1 MRKVL
6 MSAAAPA
13 ALAIA
18 VLAFTASA
26 VQAET
31 VAITNAKI
39 LTAGPAG
46 EIASGTVVIKDG
58 KIAAVGANARAPA
71 GARVI
76 DAHGGVV
83 APGFF
88 ATGSLLGE
96 VEVGSLGND
105 LSVNNPQ
112 IGASFDIQYGLNPA
126 SVQFPVA
133 RLGGL
138 TSAVVLPIPAGRRGG
153 DDDDDDTVDA
163 SQYTAGPTDTGSK
176 SHALFSGQGAVITL
190 GGADILTRPRVAMV
204 APFGAGGAAIAG
216 GARGA
221 EFVALKEAL
230 SDVRDYM
237 KNKAAYDRA
246 GYRDLALSKGDL
258 EALIPVV
265 EGKMPLVAVV
275 KRAADIRQVL
285 AFARDEH
292 VKVILDGAQEA
303 WMVAPE
309 IAKAG
314 VPVLLNPL
322 DDRPESYE
330 ELAATMDNAGRLSAA
345 GVTVALEATGGSS
358 REREMRYGAGNAVSH
373 GMAYDAALKAIT
385 INPAK
390 IFGVADR
397 TGSLEPG
404 KDADL
409 VVWTGDPF
417 EPLSQPTAVFIH
429 GQAQPMTSRQ
439 TELRDRY
446 KHLNGPLPPEY
457 SHP

>member
-6 MSAAAPA
+6 FSACALAALTLGAAAA
-13 ALAIA
+13 N
-18 VLAFTASA
+18 
-26 VQAET
+26 AET

-58 KIAAVGANARAPA
+58 KIAAVGASAAVPA

-76 DAHGGVV
+76 DARGGVV

-88 ATGSLLGE
+88 ATGSMLGE

-105 LSVNNPQ
+105 LSVNNPE
-112 IGASFDIQYGLNPA
+112 IGASFDIQYGLNPG
-126 SVQFPVA
+126 SVLFPVA

-153 DDDDDDTVDA
+153 DADEEDDDDA
-163 SQYTAGPTDTGSK
+163 SQYTAGPSGEGSK
-176 SHALFSGQGAVITL
+176 SHTLFSGQGAVIDL
-190 GGADILTRPRVAMV
+190 GTGDTILTKARVAMV
-204 APFGAGGAAIAG
+204 APFGSGGAALAG

-221 EFVALKEAL
+221 EFVALKEAFA
-230 SDVRDYM
+230 DVRDYM
-237 KNKAAYDRA
+237 KNKAAYDKA
-246 GYRDLALSKGDL
+246 AYRDLGLSKGDL

-265 EGKMPLVAVV
+265 EGKMPVVAVV
-275 KRAADIRQVL
+275 KRASDIRQVL

-292 VKVILDGAQEA
+292 IKVILDGAQEG
-303 WMVAPE
+303 WVVAPE

-314 VPVLLNPL
+314 VPVLMNPF

-330 ELAATMDNAGRLSAA
+330 ELAATLDNAGRLSAA
-345 GVTVALEATGGSS
+345 GVTVAFESTGGSARV
-358 REREMRYGAGNAVSH
+358 RETRYEAGSAVSH
-373 GMAYDAALKAIT
+373 GMAYGAALAAIT

-446 KHLNGPLPPEY
+446 KDLALPLPPGY
-457 SHP
+457 VHP

>member
-1 MRKVL
+1 MRKLL
-6 MSAAAPA
+6 MSAAAVA
-13 ALAIA
+13 ALS
-18 VLAFTASA
+18 LAAA
-26 VQAET
+26 AHAET

-58 KIAAVGANARAPA
+58 KIAAVGAGAAVPA

-76 DAHGGVV
+76 DARGGVV

-96 VEVGSLGND
+96 TEVGSLGND
-105 LSVNNPQ
+105 LSVNNPE
-112 IGASFDIQYGLNPA
+112 IGASFDIQYGLNPG
-126 SVQFPVA
+126 SMQFPVA

-153 DDDDDDTVDA
+153 DADEEDTDA
-163 SQYTAGPTDTGSK
+163 SAYTAGPGGEGSK
-176 SHALFSGQGAVITL
+176 SHALFSGQGAVIDL
-190 GGADILTRPRVAMV
+190 GVGDTILTRAKVAMV
-204 APFGAGGAAIAG
+204 APFGSGGAAIAG

-221 EFVALKEAL
+221 EFVALKEAFA
-230 SDVRDYM
+230 DVRDYM

-246 GYRDLALSKGDL
+246 NLRDLGLSKGDL

-265 EGKMPLVAVV
+265 EGRMPLVANVS
-275 KRAADIRQVL
+275 RASDIRQVL
-285 AFARDEH
+285 AFAREEH
-292 VKVILDGAQEA
+292 IKLIINGGQEA
-303 WMVAPE
+303 WMVAGE

-330 ELAATMDNAGRLSAA
+330 ELAATMDNAGRLAAA
-345 GVTVALEATGGSS
+345 GVTVALEATGGSA

-429 GQAQPMTSRQ
+429 GQAQPLTSRQ

-446 KHLNGPLPPEY
+446 KDLGRPLPPGY
-457 SHP
+457 THP

>member
-1 MRKVL
+1 MRKALFGACAV
-6 MSAAAPA
+6 A
-13 ALAIA
+13 ALAFGA
-18 VLAFTASA
+18 AAKA
-26 VQAET
+26 DT
-31 VAITNAKI
+31 VAITNARI

-46 EIASGTVVIKDG
+46 EIASGTVVFKDG
-58 KIAAVGANARAPA
+58 KITAVGASVAAPA

-88 ATGSLLGE
+88 ATGSMLGE

-105 LSVNNPQ
+105 LQVDNPD
-112 IGASFDIQYGLNPA
+112 IGAAFDVQYGLNPE
-126 SVQFPVA
+126 SGLLPVA

-138 TSAVVLPIPAGRRGG
+138 TSAVVLPIPAAGSGG
-153 DDDDDDTVDA
+153 DADEEDNDA
-163 SQYTAGPTDTGSK
+163 SDYTAGPDHDGQK
-176 SHALFSGQGAVITL
+176 SHALFAGQGAVIDL
-190 GGADILTRPRVAMV
+190 GAGETILTKARVAMV
-204 APFGAGGAAIAG
+204 VPFGQGGAAVAG

-221 EFVALKEAL
+221 EIVALKQAFA
-230 SDVRDYM
+230 DVRDYM

-246 GYRDLALSKGDL
+246 GYRDLTLSRGDL

-265 EGKMPLVAVV
+265 EGKMPIVAIVR
-275 KRAADIRQVL
+275 RASDIRQVL
-285 AFARDEH
+285 ALAREEH

-309 IAKAG
+309 IAQAG

-330 ELAATMDNAGRLSAA
+330 ELAATMDNAGRLAAA
-345 GVTVALEATGGSS
+345 GVTVALESTGGSARV
-358 REREMRYGAGNAVSH
+358 RETRYGAGNAVSH
-373 GMAYDAALKAIT
+373 GMTYAAALAAIT

-417 EPLSQPTAVFIH
+417 EPLSQATAVFVH
-429 GQAQPMTSRQ
+429 GRAQPMTSRQ

-446 KHLNGPLPPEY
+446 KTLGGPLPPAY

>member
-6 MSAAAPA
+6 FSACALA
-13 ALAIA
+13 ALTLSFAA
-18 VLAFTASA
+18 K
-26 VQAET
+26 AET
-31 VAITNAKI
+31 VAVTNAKI

-46 EIASGTVVIKDG
+46 EIASGTVVFKDG
-58 KIAAVGANARAPA
+58 KITAVGANVAAPA

-105 LSVNNPQ
+105 LQVNNPE
-112 IGASFDIQYGLNPA
+112 IGASFDIQYGLNPE
-126 SVQFPVA
+126 SGLFPVA

-138 TSAVVLPIPAGRRGG
+138 TSAIVLPIPAGQRGG
-153 DDDDDDTVDA
+153 DADEEDDEA
-163 SQYTAGPTDTGSK
+163 SQYTAGPDNDGSK
-176 SHALFSGQGAVITL
+176 SHALFSGQGAVIDL
-190 GGADILTRPRVAMV
+190 GVGETILTRAKVAMV
-204 APFGAGGAAIAG
+204 VPFGRGGAAVAG

-221 EFVALKEAL
+221 EIVALKEAL

-237 KNKAAYDRA
+237 KNKAAYERA
-246 GYRDLALSKGDL
+246 SYRGLALSKGDL

-265 EGKMPLVAVV
+265 EGKMPIVAVV
-275 KRAADIRQVL
+275 HRASDIRQVL

-292 VKVILDGAQEA
+292 VKVILDGAEEG
-303 WMVAPE
+303 WMVASE

-314 VPVLLNPL
+314 APVLLNPL
-322 DDRPESYE
+322 NDRPESYE
-330 ELAATMDNAGRLSAA
+330 ELAATMDNAGRLAAA
-345 GVTVALEATGGSS
+345 GVTVALESTGGSNRV
-358 REREMRYGAGNAVSH
+358 RETRYGAGNAVSH
-373 GMAYDAALKAIT
+373 GMSYAAALAAIT

-409 VVWTGDPF
+409 VIWTGDPF

-429 GQAQPMTSRQ
+429 GQSQPMTSRQ

-446 KHLNGPLPPEY
+446 KNLGQPLPPEY

>member
-1 MRKVL
+1 MRKIL
-6 MSAAAPA
+6 FSASALA
-13 ALAIA
+13 ALAFGA
-18 VLAFTASA
+18 VA
-26 VQAET
+26 QAET

-46 EIASGTVVIKDG
+46 EIASGVVVFKDG
-58 KIAAVGANARAPA
+58 KITAVGANAAVPA

-105 LSVNNPQ
+105 LTVNNPE
-112 IGASFDIQYGLNPA
+112 IGASFDIQYGLNPG
-126 SVQFPVA
+126 SVLFPVA

-138 TSAVVLPIPAGRRGG
+138 TSAVVLPIPAGQRGG
-153 DDDDDDTVDA
+153 DAAEADDDA
-163 SQYTAGPTDTGSK
+163 RNYTAGPDSDGSK
-176 SHALFSGQGAVITL
+176 SHALFSGQGAVIDLST
-190 GGADILTRPRVAMV
+190 GDAILTKAKVAMV
-204 APFGAGGAAIAG
+204 VPFGRSGAAVAG

-221 EFVALKEAL
+221 EIVALKEAFA
-230 SDVRDYM
+230 DVRDYM
-237 KNKAAYDRA
+237 KNKVAYDKA
-246 GYRDLALSKGDL
+246 GYRGLALSKGDL

-265 EGKMPLVAVV
+265 EGRMPIVAVV
-275 KRAADIRQVL
+275 RRASDIRQVL

-292 VKVILDGAQEA
+292 VKVILDGAQEG
-303 WMVAPE
+303 WMVAAE

-330 ELAATMDNAGRLSAA
+330 ELAATMDNAGRLAAA
-345 GVTVALEATGGSS
+345 GVTVALESTGGSARV
-358 REREMRYGAGNAVSH
+358 RETRYGAGNAVSH
-373 GMAYDAALKAIT
+373 GMSYSAALAAIT

-397 TGSLEPG
+397 TGSLEAG

-446 KHLNGPLPPEY
+446 KDLNRSLPPGY
-457 SHP
+457 THP